1 MSPPRFDER
10 SFLDWNLLYLFSY
23 DVELDL
29 KAQEKLGAFPEG
41 VRMNCFA
48 RRDLSHAYS
57 VGRDATVAGS
67 GVRAISGKIV
77 WGGDALTL
85 RDDDIASSDIRVAIQ
100 TDDEATIHMYY
111 NLIGYVGPG
120 GVSRIVDGTGDDS
133 LGSEEEPFEAPHV
146 TSPTFQCAHPS
157 YDWMNRVQAIGF
169 GRAQLV
175 RSKFR
180 RLTADVYALT

>member
-1 MSPPRFDER
+1 
-10 SFLDWNLLYLFSY
+10 
-23 DVELDL
+23 
-29 KAQEKLGAFPEG
+29 
-41 VRMNCFA
+41 
-48 RRDLSHAYS
+48 
-57 VGRDATVAGS
+57 
-67 GVRAISGKIV
+67 
-77 WGGDALTL
+77 
-85 RDDDIASSDIRVAIQ
+85 
-100 TDDEATIHMYY
+100 
-111 NLIGYVGPG
+111 
-120 GVSRIVDGTGDDS
+120 VSRIVDGTGDDS